1 MFSFFYDIDHFVFPL
16 NTVIFVLFLIS
27 LNKNGETFNSSE
39 PETR

>member
-27 LNKNGETFNSSE
+27 LNKNGKACICSK